1 MSRYVLIAEFDP
13 QQTAIYRQSVE
24 RHAIEPVLVRDGIAA
39 SRVLQSRG
47 SPILLICD
55 LSLPQAD
62 GFSVIAELR
71 RLSPPDR
78 SAILV
83 FSAHTALRAAAL
95 NLRSTLGIAEVA
107 DKNQPPEN
115 IVEAIGRTLD
125 RVTQAPPHT
134 RSGARDD
141 ELLHKIMFR
150 TAKAFRSPMVV
161 LSIELRDR
169 RRIVGHLR
177 LHEPP
182 GASYFWPA
190 LQQVSS
196 TREPLLIPDI
206 TKHSLFGIGL
216 QAPALAVRAFA
227 TIPLIAPAGKLVGA
241 MSLLDLQPQTLTASQ
256 LDLLLQ
262 AGRRIA
268 EELANYYQDELA
280 ETDDAGA
287 WRSREQWAA
296 LERLALTDRVTGLF
310 NRHAGELAL
319 EREVAR
325 SRRTRTPFSLVL
337 IDVDHFKQVNDRHGH
352 AAGDEV
358 LKQVSSI
365 LTSTFRASDLAV
377 RWGGDEFLV
386 FLPDVPVGGA
396 MVFAERARSQVEALF
411 FGGVGAVTLS
421 AGIVQVR
428 PEEDARAAI
437 RRADAQLYEAKRSG
451 RNLVKVAATPP

>member
-1 MSRYVLIAEFDP
+1 MSQYALIAEFDC

-47 SPILLICD
+47 APVLLICD
-55 LSLPQAD
+55 VSLPRAD

-71 RLSPPDR
+71 RLSPPDQ

-95 NLRSTLGIAEVA
+95 NLQSTLGIAEVG
-107 DKNQPPEN
+107 DKHQTPQT
-115 IVEAIGRTLD
+115 IGETISRALE
-125 RVTQAPPHT
+125 RVTLAPADTH
-134 RSGARDD
+134 SDAREDD
-141 ELLHKIMFR
+141 LLHTIMFR

-182 GASYFWPA
+182 GESNFWPA
-190 LQQVSS
+190 FEQVST
-196 TREPLLIPDI
+196 TREPLVIPDV
-206 TKHSLFGIGL
+206 TKHSMFGVGL

-227 TIPLIAPAGKLVGA
+227 TIPLIASTGRLVGT

-262 AGRRIA
+262 ASGRIA
-268 EELANYYQDELA
+268 EELANHYRGELT
-280 ETDDAGA
+280 ETDAALA

-325 SRRTRTPFSLVL
+325 ARRTRVPFSLAL
-337 IDVDHFKQVNDRHGH
+337 IDVDHFKLVNDRHGH

-358 LKQVSSI
+358 LKQVSSV

-386 FLPDVPVGGA
+386 FLPDVPAGGA

-411 FGGVGAVTLS
+411 FESIGAVTLS

-428 PEEDARAAI
+428 PDEDARTAV

-451 RNLVKVAATPP
+451 RNLVSMAAGSP